1 MLPGARSVSGPSVLG
16 VIPARLGAVRLPGKP
31 LRLLGGRPLIQHVA
45 LNARAS
51 GVLEEVVVASDA
63 DEVLAAAEA
72 VGVRG
77 VRTRS
82 DHSSGTSRVAEVAAR
97 SEFAGAGVVV
107 NVQGDEPF
115 LPAAAI
121 RGAVGEVLR
130 GWDVGTA
137 AVPLDAAEAVAPSVV
152 KVVLDEMGRA
162 LYFSR
167 APIPHDRAGEGAV
180 RYWQHVG
187 VYAYRPDALA
197 LWSTLPATEPEDA
210 EKLEQLRALG
220 HGLSIGVARLNIA
233 ALPGIDTE
241 DDLRRAEAHLA
252 ALGPRDGLSEG

>member
-1 MLPGARSVSGPSVLG
+1 MSADRVLG
-16 VIPARLGAVRLPGKP
+16 VIPARLGAERLPGKP
-31 LRLLGGRPLIQHVA
+31 LRLLGGKPLIQRVA

-51 GVLEEVVVASDA
+51 GALDEVVVASDA
-63 DEVLAAAEA
+63 DEVLDAARA
-72 VGVRG
+72 VGIRG
-77 VRTRS
+77 VRTRG
-82 DHSSGTSRVAEVAAR
+82 DHTSGTSRVGEVAAR
-97 SEFAGAGVVV
+97 PEFAGCEVVV

-121 RGAVGEVLR
+121 RGAVGQVVE

-137 AVPLDAAEAVAPSVV
+137 AVPLDAAEAASPNVV
-152 KVVLDEMGRA
+152 KVVLDELGRA

-167 APIPHDRAGEGAV
+167 ALIPHDRSGTGGV
-180 RYWQHVG
+180 RYWQHLG

-197 LWSTLPATEPEDA
+197 LWLTLPPTAPEEA

-220 HGLSIGVARLNIA
+220 NGLSIGVARVDVRA
-233 ALPGIDTE
+233 MPGIDTE

-252 ALGPRDGLSEG
+252 ASGDPFTG

>member
-1 MLPGARSVSGPSVLG
+1 MHADRVLG
-16 VIPARLGAVRLPGKP
+16 VIPARLGAERLPGKP
-31 LRLLGGRPLIQHVA
+31 LRPLGGRPLIQHVA

-51 GVLEEVVVASDA
+51 GIFDELVVASDA
-63 DEVLAAAEA
+63 DAVLAAAEA

-77 VRTRS
+77 VKTRN
-82 DHSSGTSRVAEVAAR
+82 DHVSGTSRVAEVAAR
-97 SEFAGAGVVV
+97 TEFAAFGIVV

-121 RGAVGEVLR
+121 RGAVGEVVH

-137 AVPLDAAEAVAPSVV
+137 AAPLDADAALRPSVV
-152 KVVLDEMGRA
+152 KVVLDELGRA

-167 APIPHDRAGEGAV
+167 APIPFDRSGGGV

-187 VYAYRPDALA
+187 VYAYRPGSLA
-197 LWSTLPATEPEDA
+197 LWMTLPATAPEEA

-220 HGLSIGVARLNIA
+220 HGMSIGVARLNIA

-252 ALGPRDGLSEG
+252 SEGR

>member
-1 MLPGARSVSGPSVLG
+1 MSADRVLG
-16 VIPARLGAVRLPGKP
+16 VIPARLGAERLPGKP
-31 LRLLGGRPLIQHVA
+31 LRLLGGKPLIQRVA

-51 GVLEEVVVASDA
+51 GALDEVVVASDA
-63 DEVLAAAEA
+63 DEVLDAARA
-72 VGVRG
+72 VGIRG
-77 VRTRS
+77 VRTRG
-82 DHSSGTSRVAEVAAR
+82 DHTSGTSRVGEVAALP
-97 SEFAGAGVVV
+97 EFAGCEVVV

-121 RGAVGEVLR
+121 RGAVGQVVE

-137 AVPLDAAEAVAPSVV
+137 AVPLDAAEAASPNVV
-152 KVVLDEMGRA
+152 KVVLDELGRA

-167 APIPHDRAGEGAV
+167 ALIPHDRSGTGGV
-180 RYWQHVG
+180 RYWQHLG

-197 LWSTLPATEPEDA
+197 LWLTLPPTAPEEA

-220 HGLSIGVARLNIA
+220 NGLSIGVARVDVRA
-233 ALPGIDTE
+233 MPGIDTE

-252 ALGPRDGLSEG
+252 ASGDPFTG